1 MDFSL
6 SEEQGAV
13 VESVAKLFEGHL
25 TDERRAAVTT
35 AGEGFDRELWA
46 ALADANLLGLAVPE
60 EYGGSGF
67 GFGEVSVLLE
77 EAGRAAAPV
86 PLWASVVLGG
96 LPVAEFGTPEQKERL
111 LRPLAAGQLVLTAAL
126 LEAATEPE
134 RPLTTARP
142 ADGGWVL
149 DGTKICVPAGS
160 VAGAFLVPAAVDGGT
175 GAGAGLSAGASADAS
190 AGAGAGVGVFIVPAG
205 APGLTVIPEM
215 TTADVPEGHLEL
227 NGVRVG
233 AGDVLG
239 GPDGGQEVLAWLRL
253 RATSGLCSLM
263 AGTCQ
268 EALKLTASYAVS
280 RKQFDRAIATFQA
293 VGQRAADAYVDAEA
307 VSITAR
313 QAAWRIS
320 AGLPAAEHVA
330 IAKFWAADGGQRV
343 VHAAQH
349 IHGGLGV
356 DRSYPLHRY
365 FLAAKQYEL
374 TLGGATANLLRLGA
388 MMAAETV

>member
-6 SEEQGAV
+6 SEEQSAV
-13 VESVAKLFEGHL
+13 VESAVKLFEGHL
-25 TDERRAAVTT
+25 SDERRLEVAA
-35 AGEGFDRELWA
+35 GSPGFDRELWA
-46 ALADANLLGLAVPE
+46 ALAGANLLGLAVPE
-60 EYGGSGF
+60 EYGGSGL
-67 GFGEVSVLLE
+67 GFGELSVLLE

-86 PLWASVVLGG
+86 PLWASLVLGA
-96 LPVAEFGTPEQKERL
+96 LPVTEFGTAEQKERL
-111 LRPLAAGQLVLTAAL
+111 LRPLVAGDLVVTAAL
-126 LEAATEPE
+126 TEPGTEPE

-142 ADGGWVL
+142 VESGWLL
-149 DGTKICVPAGS
+149 DGTKICVPAGT
-160 VAGAFLVPAAVDGGT
+160 VAGTLLVPARVGE
-175 GAGAGLSAGASADAS
+175 
-190 AGAGAGVGVFIVPAG
+190 GVGVFIVPATAEG
-205 APGLTVIPEM
+205 VLVTPEM
-215 TTADVPEGHLEL
+215 TTADVPEAHIEL

-233 AGDVLG
+233 PDDVLG
-239 GPDGGQEVLAWLRL
+239 GPEAGEEILAWLRL

-268 EALKLTASYAVS
+268 AAIKLTAGYAVT

-320 AGLPAAEHVA
+320 AGHPAEEQVA

-343 VHAAQH
+343 VHSAQH
-349 IHGGLGV
+349 IHGGIGV
-356 DRSYPLHRY
+356 DRTYPLHRY
-365 FLAAKQYEL
+365 FLAAKQIEL

>member
-1 MDFSL
+1 VDFSL
-6 SEEQGAV
+6 SEEQAAV
-13 VESVAKLFEGHL
+13 VESAAKLFDGRL
-25 TDERRAAVTT
+25 TDERRAEVRAG
-35 AGEGFDRELWA
+35 GEGFDRQLWA

-60 EYGGSGF
+60 ALGGSGF

-86 PLWASVVLGG
+86 PLWAALVLGG
-96 LPVAEFGTPEQKERL
+96 LPIAEFGTDAQKERF
-111 LRPLAAGQLVLTAAL
+111 LRPLAAGELILTAAL
-126 LEAATEPE
+126 VEPGTEPE

-142 ADGGWVL
+142 LEGGGWIL
-149 DGTKICVPAGS
+149 DGTKICVAAGT
-160 VAGAFLVPAAVDGGT
+160 VAGALLVPARVGER
-175 GAGAGLSAGASADAS
+175 
-190 AGAGAGVGVFIVPAG
+190 VGVFIVDA
-205 APGLTVIPEM
+205 AAEGLVVVPEM
-215 TTADVPEGHLEL
+215 TTSDTPEAHIDL
-227 NGVRVG
+227 NGVHVE
-233 AGDVLG
+233 ADDVLG
-239 GPDGGQEVLAWLRL
+239 DPDGGEEIVSWLRL

-263 AGTCQ
+263 AGTC
-268 EALKLTASYAVS
+268 AAAVKLTAAYAVS

-307 VSITAR
+307 VEITAR

-320 AGLPAAEHVA
+320 VGLPAEEQVA

-356 DRSYPLHRY
+356 DRTYPLHRY
-365 FLAAKQYEL
+365 FLAAKQIEL

>member
-1 MDFSL
+1 VDFSL
-6 SEEQGAV
+6 SEEQAAV
-13 VESVAKLFEGHL
+13 VESAAKLFEGHL
-25 TDERRAAVTT
+25 SDERRAEAT
-35 AGEGFDRELWA
+35 AGGEGFDRQLWA
-46 ALADANLLGLAVPE
+46 ALAEANLLGLAVPE
-60 EYGGSGF
+60 EFGGSGL

-86 PLWASVVLGG
+86 PLWAALVLGG
-96 LPVAEFGTPEQKERL
+96 LAVDQFGTEEQKDRI
-111 LRPLAAGQLVLTAAL
+111 LRPLASGHLVVTAAL
-126 LEAATEPE
+126 IEVGTEPE
-134 RPLTTARP
+134 RPLTTARRLES
-142 ADGGWVL
+142 GEWLL
-149 DGTKICVPAGS
+149 DGTKICVPAGT
-160 VAGAFLVPAAVDGGT
+160 VAGSFLVPARVGER
-175 GAGAGLSAGASADAS
+175 
-190 AGAGAGVGVFIVPAG
+190 VGVFIVASD
-205 APGLTVIPEM
+205 AEGLLVTPVR
-215 TTADVPEGHLEL
+215 TTSDVPEAHVEL

-233 AGDVLG
+233 SGDVLG
-239 GPDGGQEVLAWLRL
+239 DPENGEEIVSWLRL

-263 AGTCQ
+263 AGTCAA
-268 EALKLTASYAVS
+268 ALKLTAGYAVT

-307 VSITAR
+307 VEITAR

-320 AGLPAAEHVA
+320 AGLPAEEQVA

-356 DRSYPLHRY
+356 DRTYPLHRY
-365 FLAAKQYEL
+365 FLAAKQIEL

>member
-6 SEEQGAV
+6 SEEQTAV
-13 VESVAKLFEGHL
+13 VESAVKLFEGHL
-25 TDERRAAVTT
+25 SDERRLAVAA

-60 EYGGSGF
+60 ELGGSGL

-86 PLWASVVLGG
+86 PLWAAIVLGG
-96 LPVAEFGTPEQKERL
+96 LPVAEFGTEEQKERL
-111 LRPLAAGQLVLTAAL
+111 LRPLAAGELVLTGAL
-126 LEAATEPE
+126 IEPGTEPE
-134 RPLTTARP
+134 RPLTTAR
-142 ADGGWVL
+142 AEEGGGWRL
-149 DGTKICVPAGS
+149 DGSKTCVAAGLA
-160 VAGAFLVPAAVDGGT
+160 AGAFLVPARVGER
-175 GAGAGLSAGASADAS
+175 
-190 AGAGAGVGVFIVPAG
+190 VGVFIVEAG
-205 APGLTVIPEM
+205 APGLSVSRVDTTSDIPE
-215 TTADVPEGHLEL
+215 AHLDL
-227 NGVRVG
+227 NGVKVG

-239 GPDGGQEVLAWLRL
+239 DAEGGEEILAWLRL

-268 EALKLTASYAVS
+268 AALKLTAGYAVT

-293 VGQRAADAYVDAEA
+293 VGQRAADAYVDTEA
-307 VSITAR
+307 VSLTAR
-313 QAAWRIS
+313 QAAWRLS
-320 AGLPAAEHVA
+320 AGLPAEEQVA

-365 FLAAKQYEL
+365 FLAAKQLEL

-388 MMAAETV
+388 LMAVETV

>member
-6 SEEQGAV
+6 SEEQSAV
-13 VESVAKLFEGHL
+13 VESAVKLFEGHL
-25 TDERRAAVTT
+25 TDERRAEVAA
-35 AGEGFDRELWA
+35 AGEGFDRQLWS

-77 EAGRAAAPV
+77 EAGRAAAPA
-86 PLWASVVLGG
+86 PLWAAIVLGG
-96 LPVAEFGTPEQKERL
+96 LPIAEFGTAEQKERL
-111 LRPLAAGQLVLTAAL
+111 LRPLAGGELVLTAAL
-126 LEAATEPE
+126 LEAGTEPE
-134 RPLTTARP
+134 RPLTTARSV
-142 ADGGWVL
+142 DGGWIL
-149 DGTKICVPAGS
+149 DGSKICVSAGT
-160 VAGAFLVPAAVDGGT
+160 VAGAFLVPAAVD
-175 GAGAGLSAGASADAS
+175 D
-190 AGAGAGVGVFIVPAG
+190 GVGVFIVTAG
-205 APGLTVIPEM
+205 SPGLTVIPEM
-215 TTADVPEGHLEL
+215 TTADVPEAHLDL
-227 NGVRVG
+227 DGVQVG
-233 AGDVLG
+233 ADDLLG
-239 GPDGGQEVLAWLRL
+239 APDAGAEILAWLRL
-253 RATSGLCSLM
+253 RATSGLSSLM

-268 EALKLTASYAVS
+268 AALKLTAGYAVT

>member
-6 SEEQGAV
+6 SEEQAAV
-13 VESVAKLFEGHL
+13 VESAVKLFEGHL
-25 TDERRAAVTT
+25 SDERRLHVAAVSP
-35 AGEGFDRELWA
+35 GFDRELWA

-60 EYGGSGF
+60 QYGGSGM
-67 GFGEVSVLLE
+67 GFGELSVLLE

-86 PLWASVVLGG
+86 PLWASLNLGA
-96 LPVAEFGTPEQKERL
+96 LPVAEFGTAAQKDRL
-111 LRPLAAGQLVLTAAL
+111 LPPFVAGHLVLTAAL
-126 LEAATEPE
+126 IEPGTEPE

-142 ADGGWVL
+142 VDGGWLL
-149 DGTKICVPAGS
+149 DGTKICVSAGT
-160 VAGAFLVPAAVDGGT
+160 VAGAFLVPARVGEK
-175 GAGAGLSAGASADAS
+175 
-190 AGAGAGVGVFIVPAG
+190 VGVFIVPADAEG
-205 APGLTVIPEM
+205 VAVTAET
-215 TTADVPEGHLEL
+215 TTADIPEGHIEF

-233 AGDVLG
+233 ADDVLG
-239 GPDGGQEVLAWLRL
+239 DLEAGEEILAWLRL

-268 EALKLTASYAVS
+268 AALKLTAGYAVT
-280 RKQFDRAIATFQA
+280 RKQFDRPIATFQA
-293 VGQRAADAYVDAEA
+293 VGQRAADAYVDTEA

-320 AGLPAAEHVA
+320 AGHPAEEHVA
-330 IAKFWAADGGQRV
+330 MAKFWAADGGQRV

-349 IHGGLGV
+349 IHGGIGV

-365 FLAAKQYEL
+365 FLAAKQIEL

-388 MMAAETV
+388 LMASEAV